1 MDKESIYE
9 FFKTSYNLQIQELQA
24 NINNI
29 KKDSLLNAIDIIL
42 NCKGKLACSGM
53 GKSGLIAQKLAATFS
68 SLGTPAFFFTS
79 GRSTTWRFR
88 CIATR
93 RHSTCYCK
101 KW

>member
-53 GKSGLIAQKLAATFS
+53 GKSGLIAQKLAATF
-68 SLGTPAFFFTS
+68 LLWERLPFFYI
-79 GRSTTWRFR
+79 REKYYMA
-88 CIATR
+88 I
-93 RHSTCYCK
+93 
-101 KW
+101 